1 MSEAPSVS
9 RLPALSWDESRLLI
23 ESVED
28 YAIFMLDPGGNVA
41 TWNLGAEKIKGY
53 TANEIVGRHF
63 STFYPEEDRSA
74 GRPERALETVRTVGR
89 YEDEGWRVRKDG
101 TRFWANAVITA
112 LRDPEGRL
120 RGFAKV
126 TRDLTARR
134 QAEQTELALMR
145 EQAARLAAEAAE
157 TRVRDSEERYR
168 ALSERLELILE
179 GVADG
184 ITVQDTTG
192 KLLFAN
198 TAAARACGFSSR
210 AELMAASPAEIV
222 ARFEM
227 LDERGAAIDASQLPG
242 RRVLRGDPPQSAV
255 IRVRDRSSGRESWSR
270 IRASAVLGRDG
281 QPELAINVWHD
292 VTAEHREQRD
302 QAYLAKASAALS
314 SSLDYEAM
322 LSTLANLLVPGLAD
336 WCTIHLLEGERL
348 KNVAIAHIDPARIA
362 LAQRVES
369 RYPPD
374 PSADSGIWKVLR
386 TARSELH
393 ELLSDAHLQSGARD
407 AEHLQI
413 LRSIGLRSVLIVPI
427 RIRDTV
433 SGTITLVNAE
443 SGRTYDQRDV
453 LLGEELGRRVGV
465 AIENA
470 RLYQASQEATRRAE
484 NAAARAREA
493 SRIKDEFLA
502 TVSHELRTPLNAIV
516 GWASLLK
523 NHDTAPAIAKGIEV
537 IYRNA
542 QAQSKLIEDIL
553 DVSRIITGK
562 LRLELKTTD
571 LMTIVKDA
579 IEVIRPSAT
588 AKRINVEIVDGET
601 SWPIVGDPERLQ
613 QVVWNLLSNAVK
625 FTEAGGSVRV
635 AVGQEN
641 SSLVLSLTDTG
652 RGIEPEFLPY
662 VFDRFK
668 QADSSTTRRVG
679 GLGLGLAIVRHIVE
693 LHGGQV
699 QAYSQGAGTGAR
711 FSITLPVRA
720 VTAETEHAE
729 RPTLPAVEEREQ
741 PAAASL
747 RGIRVVVI
755 DDEPDARDLL
765 KAVLSQAGAVVE
777 VAASATEGYALVQR
791 APPDVLVSDLGMPDI
806 DGYTLIRRI
815 RLLDESQGGRV
826 PALAL
831 SAYTRIE
838 DRAKAL
844 ASGFTRHVAK
854 PVNPGD
860 LVSAVAELAS
870 FSRATRFEG

>member
-1 MSEAPSVS
+1 LSEAPHATRIPS
-9 RLPALSWDESRLLI
+9 LSWDDYRLLI

-28 YAIFMLDPGGNVA
+28 YAIFMLDTDGRVA

-53 TANEIVGRHF
+53 TASEIVGRHF
-63 STFYPEEDRSA
+63 SAFYPDEDRSA
-74 GRPERALETVRTVGR
+74 GKPERALEAVRTVGR

-101 TRFWANAVITA
+101 SRFWANVVMTA
-112 LRDPEGRL
+112 LRDPDGRL
-120 RGFAKV
+120 RGFGKV
-126 TRDLTARR
+126 TRDLTSRR

-145 EQAARLAAEAAE
+145 EQAARLAAEATE
-157 TRVRDSEERYR
+157 NRLRDSEERYR
-168 ALSERLELILE
+168 TLSQRLELILE

-184 ITVQDTTG
+184 ITVQEKSG
-192 KLLFAN
+192 QLLFAN

-210 AELMAASPAEIV
+210 AELVAASPAEIV

-227 LDERGAAIDASQLPG
+227 LDENGAPFDPSLLPG
-242 RRVLRGDPPQSAV
+242 RRVLRGEEPGSV
-255 IRVRDRSSGRESWSR
+255 VMRVRERSTGREWWSR
-270 IRASAVLGRDG
+270 IRASAALGRDG
-281 QPELAINVWHD
+281 KPELAVNVWHD

-336 WCTIHLLEGERL
+336 WCTIHVLEGERL
-348 KNVAIAHIDPARIA
+348 KSVAIAHVDPT
-362 LAQRVES
+362 RVELARQIEQ

-374 PSADSGIWKVLR
+374 ANAEGGIWNVLR
-386 TARSELH
+386 TARSELY
-393 ELLSDAHLQSGARD
+393 EVLSDALLQSGARD
-407 AEHLQI
+407 AEHLEI
-413 LRSIGLRSVLIVPI
+413 LRSIGLRSVVIVPI
-427 RIRDTV
+427 LIRETV

-443 SGRTYDQRDV
+443 SRRTYDQRDV
-453 LLGEELGRRVGV
+453 ALGEELGRRVGV

-523 NHDTAPAIAKGIEV
+523 NHDTAPSIAKGIEV
-537 IYRNA
+537 IFRNA

-562 LRLELKTTD
+562 LRLELRTTD

-579 IEVIRPSAT
+579 IEVIRPSAS
-588 AKRINVEIVDGET
+588 AKRINLDIADGDQ
-601 SWPIVGDPERLQ
+601 SYPIVGDPERLQ
-613 QVVWNLLSNAVK
+613 QVVWNLLSNGVK
-625 FTEAGGSVRV
+625 FTESGGTIG
-635 AVGQEN
+635 VGIVQEQ
-641 SSLVLSLTDTG
+641 SSLVLSITDTG

-668 QADSSTTRRVG
+668 QADSSTTRRFG

-699 QAYSQGAGTGAR
+699 HAHSQGPGTGAR

-720 VTAETEHAE
+720 VTAETENSE
-729 RPTLPAVEEREQ
+729 RPALPAIEVKERRD
-741 PAAASL
+741 AASL
-747 RGIRVVVI
+747 HGVRVVII

-765 KAVLSQAGAVVE
+765 KAVLTQAGALVE
-777 VAASATEGYALVQR
+777 VAASASEGYSLVQR
-791 APPDVLVSDLGMPDI
+791 SPPDVLVSDLGMPDI

-815 RLLDESQGGRV
+815 RLLDEAQGGRV

-844 ASGFTRHVAK
+844 ASGFTRHVGK
-854 PVNPGD
+854 PVNPDD
-860 LVSAVAELAS
+860 LVVAVAELAS
-870 FSRATRFEG
+870 FSKRRG